1 MARVVTRR
9 EFLNLGVQPEAP
21 RLAGME
27 AWYLKRQ
34 PENFRAEVRGVNPA
48 DIEGVAMQ
56 PMAAG
61 CLPWSTH
68 WSMQRES

>member
-27 AWYLKRQ
+27 AWYLKR
-34 PENFRAEVRGVNPA
+34 
-48 DIEGVAMQ
+48 
-56 PMAAG
+56 
-61 CLPWSTH
+61 
-68 WSMQRES
+68 